1 MTRASRS
8 TLEGWIAGPHRG
20 YRAEL
25 DAWNGRLLLQVRYR
39 VRMREP
45 YSGQRLECYRGPWQW
60 LGCEEIVGLLEL
72 SASNMPWRQ
81 ILAHRLRQLR
91 FHTRGRRS

>member
-39 VRMREP
+39 VRQFEAHTGTRQEI
-45 YSGQRLECYRGPWQW
+45 YRGPWQW
-60 LGCEEIVGLLEL
+60 VGCEEIVGMLEL
-72 SASNMPWRQ
+72 SMSKMHWRL
-81 ILAHRLRQLR
+81 ILAHLLRQLR
-91 FHTRGRRS
+91 WHTRGRRS